1 MFFNAAD
8 LFWLLLPLAAASGWF
23 AARVDQRR
31 RRARKRDLP
40 AAYFKGLNFLLNEEP
55 DKAIEVFVDVLEVG
69 PDTVETHLSL
79 GSLFR
84 RRGEVERAI
93 RIHQNLIARPVLDRQ
108 QRAQAL
114 LELGQ
119 DYLKAGLLD
128 RAESLFLEL
137 AEVRA
142 QSEAALRFLVGI
154 YQQEHEWEDAM
165 GAARR
170 LARVSGQSQEGVI
183 AQYYCEMAQDSMRQN
198 DLRTARE
205 QLKNALATDVMCV
218 RASILL
224 GQLEAREGHHR
235 DAIKA
240 WRQIEEQDPSY
251 LGEVAAAMCESFRAN
266 GDAAGMYAFFESALR
281 RYGSPALVVTFAEI
295 VERNEG
301 APAAE
306 AFLVKSLREQPSLA
320 GLYRLVEL
328 NAAHASAAQAVDLD
342 LLKALLKQLLANQSI
357 YVCQHCGFRGRSLHW
372 QCPSCSRWNT
382 IKPRNEAKVA

>member
-40 AAYFKGLNFLLNEEP
+40 AAYFKGLNFLLNEQP

-69 PDTVETHLSL
+69 PDTVETHLAL

-154 YQQEHEWEDAM
+154 YQQEHEWEDAIA
-165 GAARR
+165 AARR
-170 LARVSGQSQEGVI
+170 LGRVSGQSQEGVI
-183 AQYYCEMAQDSMRQN
+183 AQYYCEMAQEALRQQ
-198 DLRTARE
+198 DRRAARE
-205 QLKNALATDVMCV
+205 QLKNALASDAMCV
-218 RASILL
+218 RASMLL
-224 GQLEAREGHHR
+224 GQLEAQEGHHK

-240 WRQIEEQDPSY
+240 WRRIEEQDPSY
-251 LGEVAAAMCESFRAN
+251 LGEVAGAMCESFRAS
-266 GDAAGMYAFFESALR
+266 GDVAGMSAFFEGALR
-281 RYGSPALVVTFAEI
+281 RYGSPALTVTFAEI
-295 VERNEG
+295 IERSEG
-301 APAAE
+301 ESAAE
-306 AFLVKSLREQPSLA
+306 AFLINSLREQPSLA

-328 NAAHASAAQAVDLD
+328 NAAHASAAQAVDLN
-342 LLKALLKQLLANQSI
+342 LLKALLKQLLSNQST
-357 YVCQHCGFRGRSLHW
+357 YVCQHCGFRARSLHW

-382 IKPRNEAKVA
+382 IKPRAEAKVA